1 MENVRKME
9 NFIEK
14 IMNLKG
20 VNFLK
25 LTKVSVD
32 LKLMILS
39 CLMKMKILLKTILRL
54 LILTSKIMKRVKIF

>member
-39 CLMKMKILLKTILRL
+39 CLMKMKILLKNILRL

>member
-39 CLMKMKILLKTILRL
+39 ENR
-54 LILTSKIMKRVKIF
+54 SF

>member
-14 IMNLKG
+14 IMNLKD

>member
-54 LILTSKIMKRVKIF
+54 LILTLKIMKRVKIF